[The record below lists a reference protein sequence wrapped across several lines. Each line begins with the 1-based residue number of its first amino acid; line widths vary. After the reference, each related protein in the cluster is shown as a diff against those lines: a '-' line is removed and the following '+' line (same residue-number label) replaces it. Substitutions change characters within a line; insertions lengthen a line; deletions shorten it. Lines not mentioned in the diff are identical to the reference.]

1 MRLDKNSV
9 REICMDRIRR
19 EWLSAPDTFPDF
31 LVEISPETKA
41 DNELYIKNVSDVFQK
56 QIKRFPVHRERRAKW
71 SQKTLCMLTD
81 VLCEETIIGVHR
93 SMDKKRIDAFLEEL
107 RIFLRHVRTFAP
119 ELPLE
124 GIGQA
129 IRNYVVYAM
138 FNEIHRVETGFSTAC
153 FGYSMLYPFTDN
165 YIDSLDHSSA
175 EKLEYNRIIRDTIE
189 GREAAPKTPHQM
201 KTCQLLQMI
210 EAAYPRDCDTSVY
223 RLLLMMLEAQEDSLR
238 QQDAGSLL
246 SADERLDISL
256 YKGGVSVLIDRYFVP
271 REMTQEELVFYFG
284 FGFFLQLADDL
295 QDIEDDSVGGSQ
307 TLFTVEMDSA
317 KAEKIVN
324 KLLQFVHKLL
334 GEYQAQDEIFKNFVL
349 SNCNQLIYSSLLRS
363 KAYFSREYLE
373 QIEKYFP
380 VTFAA
385 YENMNR
391 AGPVEIDGKV
401 RDKYMRIMDEMI
413 LEV

>member
-31 LVEISPETKA
+31 LMEIPAAAKSQ
-41 DNELYIKNVSDVFQK
+41 NELYIKNISDVFQK

-71 SQKTLCMLTD
+71 SQRTLCMLTD
-81 VLCEETIIGVHR
+81 VLCEETIIGVHH
-93 SMDKKRIDAFLEEL
+93 SMDKKRIAAFLEEL
-107 RIFLRHVRTFAP
+107 RIFLRHVREFAP

-165 YIDSLDHSSA
+165 YIDSLNHTFD
-175 EKLEYNRIIRDTIE
+175 EKREYNRIIRDTIE
-189 GREAAPKTPHQM
+189 GRDAGPKTPHQM
-201 KTCQLLQMI
+201 KTCLLLQMI
-210 EAAYPRDCDTSVY
+210 EAAYPRDRDISVY
-223 RLLLMMLEAQEDSLR
+223 RLLLMMLEAQEESLR
-238 QQDAGSLL
+238 QQDTASPL

-307 TLFTVEMDSA
+307 TLFTVELNSV

-334 GEYQAQDEIFKNFVL
+334 REYKAENDVFKEFVL

-363 KAYFSREYLE
+363 RAFFSREYLE
-373 QIEKYFP
+373 RIEKYFP

-391 AGPVEIDGKV
+391 MDPEEIDGRI
-401 RDKYMRIMDEMI
+401 RDKYMIIMDEMI